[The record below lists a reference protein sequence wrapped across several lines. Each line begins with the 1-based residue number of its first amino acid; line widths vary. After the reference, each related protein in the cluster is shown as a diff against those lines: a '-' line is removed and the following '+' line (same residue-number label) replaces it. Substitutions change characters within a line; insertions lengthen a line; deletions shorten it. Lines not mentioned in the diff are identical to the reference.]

1 MSYDIDLGLDE
12 EDTELMKYESDDRT
26 LTMED
31 LEKILCKVYG
41 SSEYDRESGCYHNGK
56 WFSVDNILE
65 AVSDY
70 I

>member
-1 MSYDIDLGLDE
+1 MSYDIDLELDE

>member
-1 MSYDIDLGLDE
+1 MSYDIDLELDE
-12 EDTELMKYESDDRT
+12 EDSELMKYETDERT

-41 SSEYDRESGCYHNGK
+41 TSEYDRESGCYHNGK
-56 WFSVDNILE
+56 WFSIDNILE
-65 AVSDY
+65 VVSDY